1 MSDPVAIGIDVGG
14 TKMLAVSVCV
24 DGQIVERRRL
34 TSPRADTAGL
44 VGAIREAAGQLGSGL
59 PVGIGIAGTV
69 SRDGTLRYSPNLD
82 LREVPLQQMI
92 SSELHVRVTVRNDAT
107 VALYGEVRAGAAKG
121 SHNVVLLTLGTG
133 VGGAVLAD
141 GTLIEGAGGLGGELG
156 HIVVAD
162 GGRLCPCGS
171 HGCLEAYAS
180 GNAVGLRARERL
192 AVEDVSSSLREI
204 DDVEGKDVTLAALD
218 GDGFAMEVLEEAGYW
233 LGVGVTSLVNAV
245 DPEIV
250 VIGGGAATLSGPIL
264 IPVATKMMTERVI
277 GSAYRDI
284 PTIVPADLADD
295 AGVIGAAML
304 VYDEGSTAPA

>member
-1 MSDPVAIGIDVGG
+1 MSEAVAIGIDVGG
-14 TKMLAVSVCV
+14 TKMLAVSIDA
-24 DGQIVERRRL
+24 DGRIVERRRL

-44 VGAIREAAGQLGSGL
+44 VGAVRDAAGELGSGL
-59 PVGIGIAGTV
+59 PVGIGVAGTV
-69 SRDGTLRYSPNLD
+69 SREGALRYSPNLD

-92 SSELHVRVTVRNDAT
+92 SSELGVRVTVRNDAT

-121 SHNVVLLTLGTG
+121 SRDVILLTLGTG
-133 VGGAVLAD
+133 VGGAILAD

-156 HIVVAD
+156 HIIVDD

-171 HGCLEAYAS
+171 RGCLEAYAS
-180 GNAVGLRARERL
+180 GSAVGLRARERL
-192 AVEDVSSSLREI
+192 AAEDVASTLRGL
-204 DDVEGKDVTLAALD
+204 DDVDGKQVTLAARD

-233 LGVGVTSLVNAV
+233 LGVGVTSLVNVV

-250 VIGGGAATLSGPIL
+250 VIGGGAATLSAPIL

-295 AGVIGAAML
+295 AGVIGAAMI
-304 VYDEGSTAPA
+304 VYDEGSTVPA